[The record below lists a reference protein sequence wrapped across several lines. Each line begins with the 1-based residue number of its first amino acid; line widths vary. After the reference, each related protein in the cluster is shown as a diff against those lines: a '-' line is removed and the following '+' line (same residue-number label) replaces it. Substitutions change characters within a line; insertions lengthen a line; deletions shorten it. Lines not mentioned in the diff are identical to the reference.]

1 MKTTATFMA
10 LGSSNRK
17 DALAKNA
24 RASFLFYESTY
35 KKCLREE

>member
-10 LGSSNRK
+10 LGNGNRK

-24 RASFLFYESTY
+24 GSSFLFYKIDT
-35 KKCLREE
+35 LG

>member
-17 DALAKNA
+17 DALAKKM
-24 RASFLFYESTY
+24 RGHLFCFIKQTLLDNYST
-35 KKCLREE
+35 

>member
-17 DALAKNA
+17 DALV
-24 RASFLFYESTY
+24 
-35 KKCLREE
+35 KKCEVIFSVL

>member
-1 MKTTATFMA
+1 MNTTATFMV

-24 RASFLFYESTY
+24 RASFLFYKIDTFG
-35 KKCLREE
+35 